1 MMKWY
6 ISTCHKYQISN
17 FPVRIADKNSGLR
30 HCFGPDL
37 LLTDPSA
44 VLISFFYLL
53 PPPCAPVLT
62 QSCNNCFFVC
72 LCVCF
77 MSVLLCIKTHVSMRN
92 GKPVGSP
99 SCHSL
104 FSSFGQTEEGQYGN
118 SFQAQTL
125 QIFFQIAYLL
135 FKLYQSKFTWVP
147 GPLESPLMPSR
158 AISVSVQIAASLS
171 SGLSRFDSVS
181 QDCNVLLSPAAKKL
195 KIEVKSYSAPGTE
208 GRIT

>member
-1 MMKWY
+1 M
-6 ISTCHKYQISN
+6 
-17 FPVRIADKNSGLR
+17 
-30 HCFGPDL
+30 
-37 LLTDPSA
+37 
-44 VLISFFYLL
+44 VLILFFYHP

-62 QSCNNCFFVC
+62 QSCRAAIIVFFV
-72 LCVCF
+72 CVCF
-77 MSVLLCIKTHVSMRN
+77 MSVLLCIKTHVSTRN

-135 FKLYQSKFTWVP
+135 FKLYQSKFAWVP

-158 AISVSVQIAASLS
+158 AISVSVQIAALAASLS
-171 SGLSRFDSVS
+171 SGL
-181 QDCNVLLSPAAKKL
+181 
-195 KIEVKSYSAPGTE
+195 E
-208 GRIT
+208 